1 MSVNKGKGGVCCINR
16 ISVQNRKLTCNSLR
30 HLLTQMPP
38 PSSERG
44 FFPQPFPCYL
54 SRENGRYDPKAPSEE
69 GAVSEAD

>member
-1 MSVNKGKGGVCCINR
+1 MSVNKGKGKVYGINR
-16 ISVQNRKLTCNSLR
+16 VLVKKIKMDATPSGTTSAV
-30 HLLTQMPP
+30 PP
-38 PSSERG
+38 PSSEGG